1 LFGVTLDLAVFAK
14 GISNGVPLS
23 CYVGKREIME
33 TVRDVVI
40 SSTFGGD
47 TLGLAAA
54 RAVIGVYQTNDV
66 IETLWQRGERLHKGV
81 GEIAERLDVEASFRG
96 YAPLGVFG
104 FRSQDAGR
112 NATNYDRLCGEM
124 FRRGILLYTVCYPSF
139 SHSVADIDEALTAFE
154 ESLTIMKE
162 DGCFGSATR

>member
-1 LFGVTLDLAVFAK
+1 
-14 GISNGVPLS
+14 
-23 CYVGKREIME
+23 ME

-66 IETLWQRGERLHKGV
+66 IGTLWARGERLQQGLN
-81 GEIAERLDVEASFRG
+81 GIAERLDVAVSFLG

-104 FRSQDAGR
+104 FRSDDAGV
-112 NATNYDRLCGEM
+112 NAENYVRLCGEM
-124 FRRGILLYTVCYPSF
+124 FKRGVILYTVCYPIYT
-139 SHSVADIDEALTAFE
+139 HTEADIDEALNAFE
-154 ESLTIMKE
+154 ASLSVMKQ
-162 DGCFGSATR
+162 DGCFAKTGS